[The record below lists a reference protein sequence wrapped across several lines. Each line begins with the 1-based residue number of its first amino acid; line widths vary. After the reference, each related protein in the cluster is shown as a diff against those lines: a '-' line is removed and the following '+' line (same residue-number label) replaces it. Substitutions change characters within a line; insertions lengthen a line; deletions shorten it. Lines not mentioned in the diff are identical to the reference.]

1 MDELTQPK
9 SYLRIQTGLPVTII
23 KVNKKEWKDKEKF
36 VVTLEGVEGGLIDAS
51 FQLPMNDIT
60 KKQYAKLLKA
70 AKVQDSKSLVG
81 KKIGIQINKSE
92 YNGKFYWNPSHFF
105 PVEYLQEGDVS
116 EGTDFQENFGDF

>member
-9 SYLRIQTGLPVTII
+9 SYLRIQTGIPVTITE
-23 KVNKKEWKDKEKF
+23 VNKKEWKDKEKF
-36 VVTLEGVEGGLIDAS
+36 VVTLKSFGGGLIDAS